1 MTHELT
7 EDEKA
12 FARAVARN
20 GGYEAEAVADFM
32 AVTDFILEKDGKWSH
47 YYSSLLDM
55 MNVFWFAL
63 EYERG
68 RNKLA
73 AAAPDL
79 LAACVEALS
88 LFDDYP
94 ECYEST
100 GTLERL
106 TAAIARATGDQTVT
120 A

>member
-32 AVTDFILEKDGKWSH
+32 AVTDFELEKEGKWSH

-68 RNKLA
+68 KNKLA

-79 LAACVEALS
+79 LAALRDLLDEADLGEV
-88 LFDDYP
+88 DEYTAP
-94 ECYEST
+94 KIEAA
-100 GTLERL
+100 R
-106 TAAIARATGDQTVT
+106 AAIARATGDQTVNV
-120 A
+120 